1 MEDKNISEKES
12 LQIISEMIQKAKP
25 NFHSNGISAILWG
38 TTIAI
43 CGLLSFAQRYWN
55 FRIGFDIWYLTIVA
69 LIPQVIMTIRNS
81 RSRRVITYIESSL
94 NAIWTVYVISIFAL
108 VFYLNVAG
116 VVSHYNALF
125 LLIYAIPTFAT
136 GLLCNYKP
144 MIFGAILCYLFFV
157 LACYSSLTYGLLL
170 NGLAGIFNWL
180 IPGIILR
187 SKMSQKKGEFNV

>member
-1 MEDKNISEKES
+1 MEDKNISEQES
-12 LQIISEMIQKAKP
+12 LQIISEMIQKAKSG
-25 NFHSNGISAILWG
+25 FHSNGISAILWG

-43 CGLLSFAQRYWN
+43 CGLLSFAQLYWN
-55 FRIGFDIWYLTIVA
+55 FRIGFDIWYLTILA
-69 LIPQVIMTIRNS
+69 LIPQVIMSVRNS
-81 RSRRVITYIESSL
+81 RNRKVITYIESSL

-125 LLIYAIPTFAT
+125 LLIYAIPTLAT
-136 GLLCNYKP
+136 GFLCNYKP

-157 LACYSSLTYGLLL
+157 LACYTSLTYGLLL

-187 SKMSQKKGEFNV
+187 RKMLGKKKSFNV

>member
-1 MEDKNISEKES
+1 MEEKKISEQES
-12 LQIISEMIQKAKP
+12 LKIISEMIQKAKP
-25 NFHSNGISAILWG
+25 NYHTNGISAIMWG

-43 CGLLSFAQRYWN
+43 CGLVSFAQLYWN

-69 LIPQVIMTIRNS
+69 LIPQVIMSIRNR
-81 RSRRVITYIESSL
+81 RSRKVVTYIESSL

-116 VVSHYNALF
+116 IVSHYNALF
-125 LLIYAIPTFAT
+125 LLIYTIPTLAT
-136 GLLCNYKP
+136 GLICNYKP
-144 MIFGAILCYLFFV
+144 MIFGAILCYVFFV
-157 LACYSSLTYGLLL
+157 FACYTSLTYGLLL

-187 SKMSQKKGEFNV
+187 RKMSGKKREFNV